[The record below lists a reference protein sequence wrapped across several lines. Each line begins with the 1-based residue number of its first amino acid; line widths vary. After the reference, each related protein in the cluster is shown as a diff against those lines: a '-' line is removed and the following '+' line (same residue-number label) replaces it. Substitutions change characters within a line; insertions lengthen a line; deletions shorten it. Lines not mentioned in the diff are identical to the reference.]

1 MPTWLRPD
9 GGALHYRD
17 ENPAGQRAVVLLHG
31 LGATAASWEL
41 QVPALTAAGWRVLAP
56 DAPGF
61 GRSDPF
67 PRGPVTIERTSRL
80 LAAWLCKVASPPL
93 AVVGISLGG
102 THALALALDH
112 PELVTRLV
120 LVNTFARLRP
130 RALSVWFYYALR
142 LLLVHTVGL
151 EAQGRAV
158 AERIFPH
165 LEQADLRRQLVAE
178 IVQADPAAYRATMR
192 ALARFDV
199 SGRLPLLSVPTL
211 VVTARADST
220 VPPAVQ
226 AELRATLPAARQVVI
241 PEAGHAVSVDHP
253 AAFNAHLLEFL
264 TPTP

>member
-1 MPTWLRPD
+1 MPLWLRPD

-17 ENPAGQRAVVLLHG
+17 ENPRGSRAVVLLHG

-41 QVPALTAAGWRVLAP
+41 QFPALTAAGWRILAP

-67 PRGPVTIERTSRL
+67 PGGPVTIERTGRL
-80 LAAWLCKVASPPL
+80 LAAWLRAVAVPPL

-151 EAQGRAV
+151 EAQARAV
-158 AERIFPH
+158 TARIFPRP
-165 LEQADLRRQLVAE
+165 EQADLRRQLVAQ
-178 IVQADPAAYRATMR
+178 IGQADPAAYRATMR

-199 SGRLPLLSVPTL
+199 SARLPLLSIPTL
-211 VVTARADST
+211 VVTAGADST

-226 AELRATLPAARQVVI
+226 AELRAALPAARQVVVAD
-241 PEAGHAVSVDHP
+241 AGHAVSVDHP
-253 AAFNAHLLEFL
+253 AEFNAHLLNFL
-264 TPTP
+264 MPTL